1 MEKYMRMIKNPR
13 DANNRF
19 FNTGVSWSSN
29 ASSAASL
36 CIDVKEVTSSHKKAE
51 TQIISEEKLD
61 EDKLKAEVD
70 EIGYKVIEIE
80 VEPYEKKKISLFHK

>member
-1 MEKYMRMIKNPR
+1 MTEITVGVEGMMCGNCEKHMNEMIQEK
-13 DANNRF
+13 F
-19 FNTGVSWSSN
+19 
-29 ASSAASL
+29 
-36 CIDVKEVTSSHKKAE
+36 DVKEVTSSHKKAE

>member
-1 MEKYMRMIKNPR
+1 MLKDP
-13 DANNRF
+13 F
-19 FNTGVSWSSN
+19 V
-29 ASSAASL
+29 
-36 CIDVKEVTSSHKKAE
+36 
-51 TQIISEEKLD
+51 EEKLD

>member
-1 MEKYMRMIKNPR
+1 MTEITVGVEGMMCGNCEKHMNEMIQEK
-13 DANNRF
+13 F
-19 FNTGVSWSSN
+19 
-29 ASSAASL
+29 
-36 CIDVKEVTSSHKKAE
+36 DVKEVTSSHKKAE

-80 VEPYEKKKISLFHK
+80 VEPYEKKKMSLFHK

>member
-1 MEKYMRMIKNPR
+1 MTEITVGVEGMMCGNCEKHMNEMIQEK
-13 DANNRF
+13 F
-19 FNTGVSWSSN
+19 
-29 ASSAASL
+29 
-36 CIDVKEVTSSHKKAE
+36 DVKEVTSSHKKAE

-80 VEPYEKKKISLFHK
+80 VEPYEKKKISLFHQTF

>member
-1 MEKYMRMIKNPR
+1 MNEIILNVEGMMCGNCEKHMNEMIQEK
-13 DANNRF
+13 F
-19 FNTGVSWSSN
+19 
-29 ASSAASL
+29 
-36 CIDVKEVTSSHKKAE
+36 DVKEVTSSHKKAE

-61 EDKLKAEVD
+61 VDKLKAEVD

>member
-1 MEKYMRMIKNPR
+1 MYKTIMDVEGMMCGNCEKHMNEMIQEK
-13 DANNRF
+13 F
-19 FNTGVSWSSN
+19 
-29 ASSAASL
+29 
-36 CIDVKEVTSSHKKAE
+36 DVKEVTSSHKKAE
-51 TQIISEEKLD
+51 TQSISEEKLD